1 VGTGIA
7 AAVTKVRQFVSAVGI
22 GFGLDAVASDMQ
34 RGFAVFII
42 YCGVCLEQNSV
53 HKRLLFLTCI
63 TFDRCF
69 I

>member
-34 RGFAVFII
+34 RG
-42 YCGVCLEQNSV
+42 
-53 HKRLLFLTCI
+53 LLYSLFTGTELGPQKTI
-63 TFDRCF
+63 VSDLYHV
-69 I
+69 